1 LIVLYSENG
10 GALRQARL
18 KRLWLNRHKGTR
30 CLGACRNGPT
40 KRLDALTLFRANAGR
55 HDDHGVYLCD
65 EIDL

>member
-40 KRLDALTLFRANAGR
+40 
-55 HDDHGVYLCD
+55 
-65 EIDL
+65 